1 MPSSIPSLRYHFLT
15 PFYDFLFRVL
25 LPAEKIRK
33 TLLNTGTVAQH
44 STIVEIGCGTGSFT
58 TMLAKKNSISEII
71 ALDMDNKA
79 LSILKDKVS
88 ESGLK
93 NIVLQKASATQLPF
107 DDESID
113 VVYSSL
119 LFCNLNYED
128 KLKTIVEAKRTLKNH
143 AQFLIADW
151 SRPLTFISKV
161 GFTILEWVGGKAN
174 TEDMKKGML
183 KNYLKDAGFE
193 VSVEQSIN
201 TLFGTIHFYKATKIK

>member
-1 MPSSIPSLRYHFLT
+1 M
-15 PFYDFLFRVL
+15 
-25 LPAEKIRK
+25 
-33 TLLNTGTVAQH
+33 LNTGTVAQH